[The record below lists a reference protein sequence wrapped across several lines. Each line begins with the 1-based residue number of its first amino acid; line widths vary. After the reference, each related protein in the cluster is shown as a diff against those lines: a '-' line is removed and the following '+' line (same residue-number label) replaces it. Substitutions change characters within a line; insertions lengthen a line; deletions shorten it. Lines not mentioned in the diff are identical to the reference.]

1 MLERTTRSTLLLL
14 FAVTLWACPAAEEV
28 PPEDDAGTEADANNG
43 GGEDA
48 GGTDGGDETDGGETD
63 GGEADGGADADGV
76 DGGFV
81 EITEKPWDIREMGDY
96 WIGYGTDS
104 ITYVRAPDD
113 TERTIKVAFWYPSR
127 RTVGGTL
134 ARYTGVLARRG
145 EGVRV
150 RQGLELAREDGPFP
164 LLIFSHGNA
173 GLAEQNYFMTEHFAS
188 HGWIVASVEHTN
200 NSISDTDGSINFR
213 SAIDRPQDMSALLD
227 WLEEL
232 PAGHILKD
240 TMTDDVVM
248 SGHSFGGLTTLA
260 NAGATFPVEDLE
272 AACQNMEIDRRI
284 CELFNGDQDVQALFA
299 AGFLDD
305 RIKVAIPQAPA
316 SGQVYQDGTSAIT
329 MPTLMFTGGK
339 DRSLPNAEDGDVL
352 WDAMV
357 GEQHMRVDVLRG
369 GHFTFSNMCDI
380 LPGIELTVTDGC
392 SDEFI
397 DPPLAYDLINHY
409 SMAFAYHHL
418 YGDDSYDAL
427 LTGEEQPYADEIV
440 VSRKSGE

>member
-1 MLERTTRSTLLLL
+1 
-14 FAVTLWACPAAEEV
+14 
-28 PPEDDAGTEADANNG
+28 
-43 GGEDA
+43 
-48 GGTDGGDETDGGETD
+48 
-63 GGEADGGADADGV
+63 
-76 DGGFV
+76 
-81 EITEKPWDIREMGDY
+81 MGDY
-96 WIGYGTDS
+96 WVGYGTDS

-127 RTVGGTL
+127 RTTGGTL

-173 GLAEQNYFMTEHFAS
+173 GLAEQNFFMTEHFAS

-200 NSISDTDGSINFR
+200 NSITDTDGSINFR

-227 WLEEL
+227 WLEGL
-232 PAGHILKD
+232 PAGHILAD

-260 NAGATFPVEDLE
+260 NAGATFPVEMLE
-272 AACQNMEIDRRI
+272 SACANEELDRRI
-284 CELFNGDQDVQALFA
+284 CELFNGDEDVQALFA
-299 AGFLDD
+299 QGFLDE

-352 WDAMV
+352 WGAMV

-392 SDEFI
+392 SEEFI

-409 SMAFAYHHL
+409 SLAFAYHHL
-418 YGDDSYDAL
+418 YGDDSYDDL
-427 LTGEEQPYADEIV
+427 LNGEVEPYAGEVV
-440 VSRKSGE
+440 VSRKSAEQ